1 MRRVDDPVL
10 DDLVAQQAELAGLL
24 ASLDDDG
31 WARPSRCAGWSIADV
46 VLHIAQT
53 NEMAIASCDGRFDDQ
68 TGTPLTGLFLID
80 RKQTVLMNPRNGFPA
95 PVADPAQAVASLI
108 KGEWPSEQA
117 TEAQDR

>member
-1 MRRVDDPVL
+1 ML

-53 NEMAIASCDGRFDDQ
+53 NEMAIASCDGRFDDHLAAA
-68 TGTPLTGLFLID
+68 LTG
-80 RKQTVLMNPRNGFPA
+80 
-95 PVADPAQAVASLI
+95 S
-108 KGEWPSEQA
+108 A
-117 TEAQDR
+117 TRA